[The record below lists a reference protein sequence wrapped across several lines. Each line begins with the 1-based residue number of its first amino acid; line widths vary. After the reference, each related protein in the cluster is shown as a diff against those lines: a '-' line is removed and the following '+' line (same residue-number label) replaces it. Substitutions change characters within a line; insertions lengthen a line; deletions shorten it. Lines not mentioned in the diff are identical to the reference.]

1 METPRSLSRFPVRLT
16 LPVQWGDM
24 DAFAHVNNVMYL
36 RWFETARIAYF
47 ERLAAG
53 TKWNFSTVRPILARA
68 TVDYRLP
75 ITFPDTVELAATVVK
90 LGNTSITMAYR
101 AHSQRQGSALAAEGE
116 AIVVWL
122 DAVSGAKIALPAEL
136 QEGIWALEATA

>member
-1 METPRSLSRFPVRLT
+1 MARFPVRVS

-24 DAFAHVNNVMYL
+24 DAFAHVNNAMYL

-47 ERLAAG
+47 ERLQANAQ
-53 TKWNFSTVRPILARA
+53 WNFSAVRPILARA
-68 TVDYRLP
+68 SVDYRLP
-75 ITFPDTVELAATVVK
+75 VTFPDTVELAATVVK

-101 AHSQRQGSALAAEGE
+101 AHSRRQANALAAEGE

-122 DAVSGAKIALPAEL
+122 DASTGAKISLPDEL
-136 QEGIWALEATA
+136 KEAIWALEAAP